1 MAESKIF
8 FTKCSL
14 IPNGGSLEEE
24 YNIVGG
30 SPLVTYC
37 ESILN
42 ASISLT
48 LEFIDID
55 QVIGRKG
62 ITGGEYLELTVKDGD
77 EDEFKI
83 TLDHK
88 MTLNAVTDMVT
99 TRNYQSAT
107 LEFVSAELIVNE
119 TSRLNQKFSGNVSDT
134 VKKNIKG

>member
-30 SPLVTYC
+30 APLVTYC

-88 MTLNAVTDMVT
+88 L
-99 TRNYQSAT
+99 S
-107 LEFVSAELIVNE
+107 LIH
-119 TSRLNQKFSGNVSDT
+119 
-134 VKKNIKG
+134 I